1 MGIVDNIK
9 KRMSGAEDE
18 ESYDEAYND
27 DEYYNDSF
35 GAYDDGIQRIRYH
48 PQQR

>member
-35 GAYDDGIQRIRYH
+35 GAYDDGADADLSLIHI
-48 PQQR
+48 